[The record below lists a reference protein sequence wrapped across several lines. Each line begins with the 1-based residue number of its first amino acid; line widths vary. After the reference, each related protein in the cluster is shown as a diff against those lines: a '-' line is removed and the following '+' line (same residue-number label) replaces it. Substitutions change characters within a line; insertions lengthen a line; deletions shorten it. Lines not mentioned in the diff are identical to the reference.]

1 MTRAEKAGLEAYPEN
16 ISYST
21 LYDTM
26 KDYNTGKRKVFVEG
40 YEQGYKEAVEKTCK
54 WLEKEFKA
62 WNRISVEVMTDEY
75 YEEIMGETT
84 MMDTYEQ
91 KYKEA
96 LERARKCL
104 DKKRDTCFVRPDV
117 IFPELAESKD
127 EKIRKTII
135 RFFKDQYSN
144 ETEMYDGTVTV
155 GDVIAWLEKQGEQKS
170 VLDELEMT
178 LSVSEDGY
186 LRSNLEKLIRELKG

>member
-1 MTRAEKAGLEAYPEN
+1 
-16 ISYST
+16 
-21 LYDTM
+21 
-26 KDYNTGKRKVFVEG
+26 
-40 YEQGYKEAVEKTCK
+40 
-54 WLEKEFKA
+54 
-62 WNRISVEVMTDEY
+62 MTDEY